1 MKSMRRYVLFLLFA
15 GSIIACGKDKFATK
29 PSLKIKSV
37 NGNFVP
43 AGATLS
49 VDMEYTDKE
58 GDVSNT
64 LFVQKI
70 RLNQKVVPTIRD
82 TFSLTVPEF
91 PSKNKGEILVA
102 LEYNNYLVSAINP
115 PKTGTPPN
123 ERYEDDTLIIRFAL
137 RDLAGNVSDTVSTG
151 TIIVSR
157 N

>member
-1 MKSMRRYVLFLLFA
+1 MKSMRRSVLFFLFVA
-15 GSIIACGKDKFATK
+15 GIVACNKDKFATK

-43 AGATLS
+43 AGAVLS
-49 VDMEYTDKE
+49 VDMEFTDKE

-82 TFSLTVPEF
+82 TFSLIVPEF
-91 PSKNKGEILVA
+91 PSKNKGEILVD